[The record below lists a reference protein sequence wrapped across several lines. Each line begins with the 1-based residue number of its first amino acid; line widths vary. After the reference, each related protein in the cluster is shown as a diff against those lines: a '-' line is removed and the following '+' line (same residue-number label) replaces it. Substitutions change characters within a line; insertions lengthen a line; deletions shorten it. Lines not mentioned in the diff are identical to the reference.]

1 MRFLYVVINVKD
13 GDKALDFYS
22 KLLDLNLVRT
32 AKSDNHLLYFL
43 CDQDGQT
50 QIELKTY
57 FADSDNSLENENKHG
72 HFVFGVDSMAEFGQR
87 LHSMG
92 YEYDKEP
99 AFIDDINSIVAYIK
113 DPDGNEVE
121 IVQD

>member
-13 GDKALDFYS
+13 ADKALDFYS

-32 AKSDNHLLYFL
+32 KKSGNHLLYFL

-57 FADSDNSLENENKHG
+57 FSDSDNSLEKENNYG
-72 HFVFGVDSMAEFGQR
+72 HFIFGVDSMAEFGQR

-99 AFIDDINSIVAYIK
+99 VFVDDINSIVAYIK
-113 DPDGNEVE
+113 DPDGNDIE
-121 IVQD
+121 IIQD